1 MLNNQRNLSSG
12 PTSKRGTK
20 DNTPKPSVKIED
32 TLVETLIENIQQ
44 MKAQIKELNRQ
55 KNDLLEILSS
65 RDTELTNHGLID

>member
-1 MLNNQRNLSSG
+1 
-12 PTSKRGTK
+12 
-20 DNTPKPSVKIED
+20 VKIED